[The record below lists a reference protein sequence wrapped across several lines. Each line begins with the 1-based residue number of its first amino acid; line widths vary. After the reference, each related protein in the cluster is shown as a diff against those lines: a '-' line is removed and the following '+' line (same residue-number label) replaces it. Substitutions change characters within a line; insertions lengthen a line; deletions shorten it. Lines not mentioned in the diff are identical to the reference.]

1 MDTTHPRYTL
11 PPPDRDP
18 KCLGLFTRDRSFY
31 RAFCPLVCVIT
42 LQQLAALAVNMAD
55 NMMLG
60 AYTELAL
67 SGAPLVNQIQFT
79 LQQIAAGIGMG
90 IVVLASQY
98 WGQGRTEPI
107 KQMISIGVKFAL
119 VVGLL
124 FFLLSSLFPVEI
136 LSLFT
141 SDQAVIA
148 EGVRYLRIIC

>member
-1 MDTTHPRYTL
+1 MDTTQPRYTL

-18 KCLGLFTRDRSFY
+18 KFLGLFTRDRSFY
-31 RAFCPLVCVIT
+31 RAFFPLLCVIT

-67 SGAPLVNQIQFT
+67 SGATLVNQIQFT

>member
-1 MDTTHPRYTL
+1 MWYWPH
-11 PPPDRDP
+11 
-18 KCLGLFTRDRSFY
+18 S
-31 RAFCPLVCVIT
+31 
-42 LQQLAALAVNMAD
+42 
-55 NMMLG
+55 
-60 AYTELAL
+60 
-67 SGAPLVNQIQFT
+67 
-79 LQQIAAGIGMG
+79 IG
-90 IVVLASQY
+90 
-98 WGQGRTEPI
+98 GQGRTEPI